1 MLQQAL
7 FGKWLWRFGPERDV
21 LWRRVIEVKYGCDC
35 FLGGGGVGGS
45 GKCGRSD
52 AIWRFGLLYQVTS
65 SLR

>member
-35 FLGGGGVGGS
+35 LGGGGGWAAGGS
-45 GKCGRSD
+45 AADLMQYG
-52 AIWRFGLLYQVTS
+52 GLAYFIKLLLV
-65 SLR
+65 